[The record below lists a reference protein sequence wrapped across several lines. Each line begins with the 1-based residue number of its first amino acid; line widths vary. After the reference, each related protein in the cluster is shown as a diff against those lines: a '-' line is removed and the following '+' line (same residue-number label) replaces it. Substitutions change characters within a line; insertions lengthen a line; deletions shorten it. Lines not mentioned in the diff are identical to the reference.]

1 VVGTF
6 GDLLSIISVAAPLSV
21 LGLVIRTKS
30 VEYLPLPLCVNN
42 LLNSCAWGT
51 FAIFKKDIYVG
62 VSVPFLNLRI
72 AGFVLFRS

>member
-1 VVGTF
+1 MLPVERRSQVVGTF

-51 FAIFKKDIYVG
+51 FAIFKNDIYVG
-62 VSVPFLNLRI
+62 VSIDFLI
-72 AGFVLFRS
+72 